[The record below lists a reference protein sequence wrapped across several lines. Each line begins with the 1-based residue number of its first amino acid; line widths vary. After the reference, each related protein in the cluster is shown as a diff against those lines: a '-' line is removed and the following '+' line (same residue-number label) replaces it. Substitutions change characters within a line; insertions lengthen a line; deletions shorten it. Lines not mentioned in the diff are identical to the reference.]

1 MPFLLVCLVGLLI
14 AVHANPVSPPMV
26 AGQVRLS
33 DGSPVVGAQ
42 VMLFDVADL
51 RRGAVGQATTDEA
64 GQFALPLAAGGAS
77 IRPQEIALGQ
87 NYPNPFNPST
97 IIPYQLAS
105 PSLVRLEVFNILGQ
119 RVATLVDGPQEAG
132 VYRARWDGTDASGG
146 AAAAGVYIYRL
157 TVDGVHWTG
166 KMVLLDGQAGVP
178 LGGTGVE
185 AVSLAEGSS
194 PSYGLVVSG
203 AGFVPYVDADFGIAA
218 GQGPIAIELTTPQGR
233 GKVVATLEGML
244 GDVNTDG
251 RVDMDDGLLV
261 AMYSVDPAVL
271 LPHHGLMTLGD
282 VNCDGRVELGDAALL
297 ATYVVHPSDPAVS
310 SLRIGQ
316 RGGYSLDPVTEMVWG
331 SILGTDKK
339 DPTVARL
346 LDEVP
351 VLLSGVMPIDGEDR
365 LYLGIDQA
373 WWDEHG
379 GEHIY
384 EALQERFPA
393 TPLHVEPSIGV
404 VQPPRTRLPAGK
416 PTSQTQEAEDPAHI
430 LLETFEEGLGAWRA
444 TQWTAAALDSE
455 ATVPGETAGNI
466 VAQARGCPFC
476 FLTLTEPV
484 DLSAYDEVTFSF
496 YRWLDPGM
504 DDNEFLGIDIGNN
517 GAYQRLDNW
526 GKQDADGQWHRET
539 YTLTKDQISDAFSLR
554 FFAIT
559 TNAFTTV
566 ALDNVV
572 IAAAPGSIVVE
583 PVEPEEEPEEE
594 PEQPEEPEEEEE
606 EPGTLDDFFNFF
618 DDDELTLTVT
628 NMFAF
633 PRSVKEGSTIFVGA
647 RITNT
652 GDDEITSQTVSV
664 YRHTSE
670 TQNPTT
676 GGTRETATT
685 TISTLAPDT
694 SRNVSVRVTAPA
706 TAATTQYHYY
716 ICISAICADTPVT
729 ITVQPD
735 PDQPEQEEPEEEEEE
750 PTTRPDLSVSNTTA
764 QPISLQSDDTLT
776 ISAII
781 TNTGTAAAPSK
792 TVTIYRHTRATN
804 NPQRGGVRER
814 NTTTTG
820 SLAPNTAISVTST
833 HTAPTVAATTRYYYY
848 VCVENTC
855 SSVPAEVV
863 IRTKPEDP
871 GPPYKDCYHVPE
883 RSTPMGGDSLLTQP
897 VGDTTAATC
906 GTITLGG
913 LETATGVPG
922 FVISAHAVAD
932 ISVQAG
938 TSADYTRTDVLIAHS
953 EHKSSLRMKH
963 FLGKVFRMPA
973 IYTEEG
979 RKTLSADAAFVA
991 YPSPKTP
998 GCSLTWTSDSEEFC
1012 LDPNQDEHIERVV
1025 PLSIRGENNR
1035 VYTVVG
1041 SEEPTDGLATR
1052 ISGAVTGVPL
1062 KGTVTGGRLLQVY
1075 DYGEDFYAI
1084 YAYVSA
1090 GDSVRGGDSG
1100 SPVYTVPDSAGNVRI
1115 LGVLYGRG
1123 WIGGE
1128 DMNIFGSWNDVTQGL
1143 GLKPIGE

>member
-1 MPFLLVCLVGLLI
+1 M
-14 AVHANPVSPPMV
+14 
-26 AGQVRLS
+26 
-33 DGSPVVGAQ
+33 
-42 VMLFDVADL
+42 
-51 RRGAVGQATTDEA
+51 
-64 GQFALPLAAGGAS
+64 
-77 IRPQEIALGQ
+77 
-87 NYPNPFNPST
+87 
-97 IIPYQLAS
+97 
-105 PSLVRLEVFNILGQ
+105 
-119 RVATLVDGPQEAG
+119 
-132 VYRARWDGTDASGG
+132 
-146 AAAAGVYIYRL
+146 
-157 TVDGVHWTG
+157 
-166 KMVLLDGQAGVP
+166 
-178 LGGTGVE
+178 
-185 AVSLAEGSS
+185 
-194 PSYGLVVSG
+194 
-203 AGFVPYVDADFGIAA
+203 
-218 GQGPIAIELTTPQGR
+218 AIELTAPKR
-233 GKVVATLEGML
+233 GKVVPTLEGML

-261 AMYSVDPAVL
+261 ATYSVDPAVL

-297 ATYVVHPSDPAVS
+297 ATYVVNPSDPTVS

-316 RGGYSLDPVTEMVWG
+316 HGGYSLDPVTEMVWG

-339 DPTVARL
+339 DATVARL

-351 VLLSGVMPIDGEDR
+351 VLLSGVMPIDGQNR

-384 EALQERFPA
+384 EALQERFPV

-404 VQPPRTRLPAGK
+404 VRPPRTRPPAGK
-416 PTSQTQEAEDPAHI
+416 PTSQAQEAEDPPH
-430 LLETFEEGLGAWRA
+430 LFLDTFEDGLGGWQAGSGWEARTLGRQA
-444 TQWTAAALDSE
+444 TI
-455 ATVPGETAGNI
+455 PGESAENI
-466 VAQARGCPFC
+466 VARAQGCPFC
-476 FLTLTEPV
+476 FLTLIEPV
-484 DLSAYDEVTFSF
+484 DLSAYESVTLSF
-496 YRWLDPGM
+496 YRWLDAGM
-504 DDNEFLGIDIGNN
+504 DDNEFLGLDIGNN
-517 GAYQRLDNW
+517 GSYRRLDNW
-526 GKQDADGQWHRET
+526 DKQDADGQWHRET
-539 YTLTKDQISDAFSLR
+539 YTLTGDQISDAFTVR
-554 FFAIT
+554 FFGIT
-559 TNAFTTV
+559 RNAFTTV
-566 ALDNVV
+566 AIDHVM

-583 PVEPEEEPEEE
+583 PVEPEEPEEEPIEDEPEEEQPEDEQPEEE
-594 PEQPEEPEEEEE
+594 PEED
-606 EPGTLDDFFNFF
+606 GGLDDFFNFF
-618 DDDELTLTVT
+618 DTVDDEEDESDLTVT
-628 NMFAF
+628 NMIAF
-633 PRSVKEGSTIFVGA
+633 PRSLQAGGAILISA
-647 RITNT
+647 RIANT
-652 GDDEITSQTVSV
+652 GTDDISPQTVHI
-664 YRHTSE
+664 YRHTTPTS
-670 TQNPTT
+670 NPRV
-676 GGTRETATT
+676 GGIRETTTT
-685 TISTLAPDT
+685 TIGTLAAGT
-694 SRNVSVRVTAPA
+694 ARNVSVRVTAPPVYE
-706 TAATTQYHYY
+706 TTEHYY
-716 ICISAICADTPVT
+716 YVCVDNTCADTPATVT
-729 ITVQPD
+729 IQPD
-735 PDQPEQEEPEEEEEE
+735 PDQPPPEE
-750 PTTRPDLSVSNTTA
+750 PTTKPDLAVSNTTA
-764 QPISLQSDDTLT
+764 RPVSLQSGDTITIRATVTNVGDDTA
-776 ISAII
+776 SAR
-781 TNTGTAAAPSK
+781 
-792 TVTIYRHTRATN
+792 TVAIYRHTRATS
-804 NPQRGGVRER
+804 NPRVGGTREQ

-833 HTAPTVAATTRYYYY
+833 HTAPTVAATTRHYYY

-855 SSVPAEVV
+855 SPVPAEVV

-871 GPPYKDCYHVPE
+871 GPPYRDCYHVPE

-913 LETATGVPG
+913 LETTTGVPG

-953 EHKSSLRMKH
+953 EHKPSFRMKH

-1012 LDPNQDEHIERVV
+1012 LDPDQDEHIERVV

-1062 KGTVTGGRLLQVY
+1062 KGTVTGGRLLRVY
-1075 DYGEDFYAI
+1075 DYGEDIYAI

-1115 LGVLYGRG
+1115 LGVLHGRG

-1128 DMNIFGSWNDVTQGL
+1128 
-1143 GLKPIGE
+1143 